1 MSALQPNKH
10 ETRWG
15 RLRLTIDHC
24 RRRLLASF
32 VPLIFAAYASG
43 SSPSIV
49 TDIRMSPNPGGLDT
63 DYVGEFIE
71 MSPTLML
78 FACDGTDGV
87 ELWRSDGT
95 PGGTALVMD
104 IHPGR
109 TGSWP
114 HSFVGLGSQV
124 YFFANDGTHGDEL
137 WATDGTAVNTHLV
150 ADIRTGPESSEG
162 ASVTV
167 LAGLMVFFADDGFHG
182 REPWISDGTPAGT
195 TLLRDVRAGP
205 LSSHPTFAALDDT
218 VLYFLADDGSI
229 GLELWRT
236 DGTDL
241 GTSLVKD
248 IWPGPRDCT
257 AVAFLVHDDLLYFAA
272 DDGMHGL
279 EPWISDGT
287 NAGTNMLKD
296 IYPASDYPSFPYE
309 FTSWGGDVYFV
320 ATSSTTSYQR
330 LLWKTDG
337 TEPGTMVVLP
347 YALSA
352 YIISPYSLF
361 PTSDALYFVGWVRRQ
376 GEINNGWE
384 LCRTDG
390 TAAGTQMVKDIY
402 PGTSNSFPHEFTWY
416 DGQLFFVASNS
427 TVGEELWKTDGTELG
442 TVVVKDIRTDRNVN
456 RRGPNHL
463 TSFGGG
469 LFFTAETTSEGR
481 ELWISDGT
489 EEGTTLIADLIAGSS
504 NPRILPPMLNQLF
517 FVAEMGASG
526 LELWKSDGTPVGT
539 TLVKNVRDE
548 LSHSDPRHLMPYD
561 SSLLFLCDDGVV
573 GTELWRSDGTTSG
586 TIPVSTGL
594 GDQSFNPPF
603 QVGLTSLTDN
613 LVFFGARGNTTTL
626 DVWTSTGFPAGTYIA
641 TSLAAA
647 NKTLYAIES
656 PLPVISGAAIFPL
669 SGQNR
674 DDDLWRTDGTLPG
687 TFKLK
692 EISSGDAASPIRELR
707 RVGDTAYF
715 TAQPVPT
722 SQPSHDALW
731 RSDGTELGTEVLAD
745 IWPNPDH
752 RPTSLLNV
760 DDQLFFIA
768 GSDLAGLELWKSDGT
783 PESTLIVKDIRPGPD
798 GSDIDW
804 LTPVGSH
811 LYFTADAGDG
821 AGVELWWSDG
831 TDVGTRRV
839 KDIRPGSVGSYPK
852 SLTAV
857 GNLLFFTANDGVH
870 GDEPWRSDGTIPGT
884 FMIKDIRPGPNSSS
898 LPDNFVKLPYG
909 KMVIF
914 TAFTDAAGMELW
926 YTDGTE
932 PGTAQLPDIAPGPA
946 SSDPAELTISGDL
959 LYCRANDDVTGRELW
974 AMNYHDLDADGIPNV
989 EDNCP
994 AISNASQSDADND
1007 AIGDACD
1014 ICPARRAGD
1023 VDGDS
1028 HLGPEDLEPF
1038 VLVLLDPLSADPDA
1052 MCAADV
1058 NADGT
1063 VDGRDI
1069 AAFIMKRRSGA
1080 RD

>member
-1 MSALQPNKH
+1 MNTLQPNEY
-10 ETRWG
+10 ETRRG
-15 RLRLTIDHC
+15 RSSSTIHDC
-24 RRRLLASF
+24 RCHLLASF
-32 VPLIFAAYASG
+32 VPLVLAVYASG

-49 TDIRMSPNPGGLDT
+49 TDIRMLPNPGGLDT
-63 DYVGEFIE
+63 DHIGEFIE
-71 MSPTLML
+71 MSPALML

-95 PGGTALVMD
+95 PGGTALVKD
-104 IHPGR
+104 IHPGQV
-109 TGSWP
+109 GSWP
-114 HSFVGLGSQV
+114 HSFVRLGSQV
-124 YFFANDGTHGDEL
+124 YFFASDGTHGDEL
-137 WATDGTAVNTHLV
+137 WATDGTAVNTRLV

-167 LAGLMVFFADDGFHG
+167 LAGLLVFFADDGIHG
-182 REPWISDGTPAGT
+182 REPWVCNGMPAGT
-195 TLLRDVRAGP
+195 ALLRDVHAGP
-205 LSSHPTFAALDDT
+205 LSSHPAFAALDDT
-218 VLYFLADDGSI
+218 VLYFLADDGST

-236 DGTDL
+236 DGTAV
-241 GTSLVKD
+241 GTTLVKD
-248 IWPGPRDCT
+248 IWPGPRDCA
-257 AVAFLVHDDLLYFAA
+257 AVEFLAHNHILYFAA
-272 DDGMHGL
+272 DDGVHGI
-279 EPWISDGT
+279 EPWRSDGT
-287 NAGTNMLKD
+287 NAGTRLLKD
-296 IYPASDYPSFPYE
+296 IDPASDYPSYPYE
-309 FTSWGGDVYFV
+309 FTAWGGGVYFV
-320 ATSSTTSYQR
+320 ATSSTTNYQR

-347 YALSA
+347 YSQSA

-361 PTSDALYFVGWVRRQ
+361 TTSDAIYFVGRVRRS
-376 GEINNGWE
+376 GETEKGWE
-384 LCRTDG
+384 LCRSDG
-390 TAAGTQMVKDIY
+390 TAAGTQLVKDIY
-402 PGTSNSFPHEFTWY
+402 PGASSSTPHAFTWH
-416 DGQLFFVASNS
+416 DGKLFFVASNT

-442 TVVVKDIRTDRNVN
+442 TVVIKDIRTDHNVY

-469 LFFTAETTSEGR
+469 LFFTAETTAIGR

-489 EEGTTLIADLIAGSS
+489 EEGTFLLADLIAGSS
-504 NPRILPPMLNQLF
+504 NPRILPPMLGQLF
-517 FVAEMGASG
+517 FIAEMGASG
-526 LELWKSDGTPVGT
+526 IELWKTDGTPVGT

-548 LSHSDPRHLMPYD
+548 HAHSDPRELTPYD
-561 SSLLFLCDDGVV
+561 GSLLFLCDNGVV
-573 GTELWRSDGTTSG
+573 GTEWWRSDGTNPG
-586 TIPVSTGL
+586 TIPVSTGP
-594 GDQSFNPPF
+594 GDQSFDPPF
-603 QVGLTSLTDN
+603 QVGLTSLADK
-613 LVFFGARGNTTTL
+613 LIFFGARNNTTTL
-626 DVWTSTGFPAGTYIA
+626 DIWTSTGFPAESYIGA
-641 TSLAAA
+641 SLAAA
-647 NKTLYAIES
+647 NKSLYAIES
-656 PLPVISGAAIFPL
+656 PLPVVNGAAIFPL
-669 SGQNR
+669 TGQNR

-687 TFKLK
+687 TSKLK
-692 EISSGDAASPIRELR
+692 EISSGDAAAPIREMT
-707 RVGDTAYF
+707 RVGNAAYF

-731 RSDGTELGTEVLAD
+731 RSDGTELGTGVLAD

-752 RPTSLLNV
+752 RPTSLLTV
-760 DDQLFFIA
+760 DSQLFFIA

-783 PESTLIVKDIRPGPD
+783 PEGTILVKDIRPGPE

-804 LTPVGSH
+804 LTAVADKV
-811 LYFTADAGDG
+811 YFTADAGDG

-839 KDIRPGSVGSYPK
+839 KDIRPGSVGAHPK

-884 FMIKDIRPGPNSSS
+884 FMIKDIRTGTNSSS

-909 KMVIF
+909 QLVIF

-932 PGTAQLPDIAPGPA
+932 AGTAQLPDIAPGPA

-959 LYCRANDDVTGRELW
+959 LYFRASDQIAGRELW
-974 AMNYHDLDADGIPNV
+974 AMNYHDLDADGIINI

-994 AISNASQSDADND
+994 AISNASQSDADD
-1007 AIGDACD
+1007 DVIGDACD
-1014 ICPARRAGD
+1014 LCPTRRAGD

-1038 VLVLLDPLSADPDA
+1038 VQVLLDASSADPDA
-1052 MCAADV
+1052 QCAADV
-1058 NADGT
+1058 NADGA

-1069 AAFIMKRRSGA
+1069 AAFIKKRRSGA